1 MPPKIKNN
9 ELQDEIIV
17 KLNTIIENQN
27 QIILNLTNIN
37 LENNNIITNLNLTIT
52 NNLIEIKNQI
62 NSNQITMQDN
72 INKIEEKNNSNIIS
86 YANITKQNIEN
97 TYEINTSK
105 IISQIESNTK
115 SIIIYNLKE
124 EKEDNFNLRN
134 KNSNSIIN
142 DITEILE
149 IKNNIQIMD
158 SYRLGKYNEKETNI
172 RPLKIV
178 LNKTMDQ
185 SYFIK
190 NAFKLKDTK
199 YKHIGVVEEYKES
212 DKVTIKNLK
221 IEIKNKLKLDNS
233 KNYYIRKIN
242 KDFKI
247 IEVNKN
253 E

>member
-1 MPPKIKNN
+1 
-9 ELQDEIIV
+9 
-17 KLNTIIENQN
+17 
-27 QIILNLTNIN
+27 
-37 LENNNIITNLNLTIT
+37 
-52 NNLIEIKNQI
+52 
-62 NSNQITMQDN
+62 MQDN

-142 DITEILE
+142 EIIEILE

-212 DKVTIKNLK
+212 DKVTMKNFK